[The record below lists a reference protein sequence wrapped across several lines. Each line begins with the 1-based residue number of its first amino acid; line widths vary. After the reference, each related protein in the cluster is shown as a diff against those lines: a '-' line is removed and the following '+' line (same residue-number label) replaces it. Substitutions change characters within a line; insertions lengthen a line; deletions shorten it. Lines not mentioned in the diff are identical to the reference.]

1 MPNAEKEMV
10 QLPANVCQDCK
21 GILTLN
27 ASLNAQL
34 ILNALIIGRV
44 FKTSAKT
51 HAQASVAEMLS
62 VRYRTTIQTVGA
74 ILGTQEIHSEHAI

>member
-1 MPNAEKEMV
+1 MV
-10 QLPANVCQDCK
+10 LRHANVYLDCK
-21 GILTLN
+21 EILTLN

-51 HAQASVAEMLS
+51 HARVSVAEMLS
-62 VRYRTTIQTVGA
+62 ARYRTTIPTVGA
-74 ILGTQEIHSEHAI
+74 LLGTQEIHSEGAI

>member
-1 MPNAEKEMV
+1 MV
-10 QLPANVCQDCK
+10 LLHANVYPDYK

-51 HAQASVAEMLS
+51 HARVFVEEMLS
-62 VRYRTTIQTVGA
+62 VRYRTTIQTVGV
-74 ILGTQEIHSEHAI
+74 ILDTLEIHSEGAI